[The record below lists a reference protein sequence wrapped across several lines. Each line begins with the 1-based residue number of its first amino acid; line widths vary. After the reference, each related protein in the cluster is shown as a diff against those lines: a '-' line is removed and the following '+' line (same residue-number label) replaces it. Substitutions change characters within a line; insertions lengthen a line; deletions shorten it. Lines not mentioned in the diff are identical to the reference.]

1 MVYEI
6 TIYHL
11 NKWYEHTLTMFGS
24 IIASNNIQHQK
35 ERALRT
41 YIQMEHLLN
50 AINERVN
57 DQINS
62 TNETDLHHMKTHIHN
77 IMKHMQKE
85 FNIDEDKI
93 NKIKEIMKEITS
105 NMTSIKNYN
114 KKNSN
119 NNNSNNNNSNKSNN
133 LNKSNNNSN
142 KSNNNNSNNDNNEE
156 VEVDDDL
163 MIDEENRNQNGGKKN
178 KTKKNKTTKRKNNK
192 K

>member
-119 NNNSNNNNSNKSNN
+119 NNNSNKSNNNSNK
-133 LNKSNNNSN
+133 SN
-142 KSNNNNSNNDNNEE
+142 KSNNNNSNNDNRQVEEEEEE
-156 VEVDDDL
+156 VDEL
-163 MIDEENRNQNGGKKN
+163 MIDEENGNQNGGKKN
-178 KTKKNKTTKRKNNK
+178 NIKKNKTTKRKTTK